1 MVLLKIKKIFLIV
14 QDSKLELDQYIE
26 SFKNPKAVIQKQLT
40 VEKTTEFLKN
50 LGYEVTLSTLENID
64 FTYTLLPTIL

>member
-50 LGYEVTLSTLENID
+50 LCYEATLSTL
-64 FTYTLLPTIL
+64 

>member
-14 QDSKLELDQYIE
+14 QDSKLEIDQY
-26 SFKNPKAVIQKQLT
+26 FKNPKIVIQKQLT

-50 LGYEVTLSTLENID
+50 LGYEATLSTLENID

>member
-50 LGYEVTLSTLENID
+50 LGYEATLSTL
-64 FTYTLLPTIL
+64 

>member
-50 LGYEVTLSTLENID
+50 LGYEATLSTLENID

>member
-40 VEKTTEFLKN
+40 VEKQQNFLK
-50 LGYEVTLSTLENID
+50 
-64 FTYTLLPTIL
+64 ILVMK

>member
-26 SFKNPKAVIQKQLT
+26 SFKNPKAVIQKQLI
-40 VEKTTEFLKN
+40 VEKQQNFLK
-50 LGYEVTLSTLENID
+50 
-64 FTYTLLPTIL
+64 ILVMK